1 MKGKDSGLYN
11 YTSICIYDFNC
22 KRYNFSSRLY
32 NICKKKN
39 RAGKYSIQ
47 IFIRELHNDL
57 IKLKNEGRLN
67 EVWTGN
73 KLLVSGI
80 GLRYI
85 ILSNVQTF
93 TPRYK

>member
-1 MKGKDSGLYN
+1 MDN
-11 YTSICIYDFNC
+11 YISICNCISNC
-22 KRYNFSSRLY
+22 KRSILVWD
-32 NICKKKN
+32 NIVSKKTN
-39 RAGKYSIQ
+39 RVGKYLMQ
-47 IFIRELHNDL
+47 ISIRELYNDL

-85 ILSNVQTF
+85 IISNVKTF